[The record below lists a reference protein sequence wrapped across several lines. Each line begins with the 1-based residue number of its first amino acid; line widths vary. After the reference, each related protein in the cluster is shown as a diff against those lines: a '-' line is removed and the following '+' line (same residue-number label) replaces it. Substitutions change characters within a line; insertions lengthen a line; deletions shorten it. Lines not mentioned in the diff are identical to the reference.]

1 VRRQHK
7 FERRLNRRLTLIEA
21 FLVSI
26 WAYAEITPTLLLFVI
41 IATISGSIA
50 WATLPGWIAVVTIVL
65 TIFVL
70 GSIATTKHEKA
81 HSRAQKLLKPPSRT
95 MKS

>member
-1 VRRQHK
+1 MRRQHK

-50 WATLPGWIAVVTIVL
+50 
-65 TIFVL
+65 
-70 GSIATTKHEKA
+70 
-81 HSRAQKLLKPPSRT
+81 
-95 MKS
+95 